1 MTEPRDTKPCD
12 GLCPDDETFVK
23 AFMNEASVRDT
34 DQLVTHVMNCP
45 RCRKKFQAMR
55 QVRSELQAMDH
66 GPADRS
72 SSLRFGRRLIA
83 VCGSALLLLGVAF
96 FLLEQK
102 RDTGDRGNGSGKLIL
117 TEPKEILTRPPS
129 LFRWTPVK
137 GVDGYNFKLV
147 DEDLNTILRSGS
159 RTTQIVLT
167 DAVRAKLV
175 RGKTYVWTV
184 EARDDE
190 SRVLDSASS
199 SFEIR

>member
-1 MTEPRDTKPCD
+1 MD
-12 GLCPDDETFVK
+12 
-23 AFMNEASVRDT
+23 EASVRDK
-34 DQLVTHVMNCP
+34 DQLVAHVMNCP
-45 RCRKKFQAMR
+45 RCRKKFQVMR
-55 QVRSELQAMDH
+55 QVQSELKAMDRV
-66 GPADRS
+66 PADRPS
-72 SSLRFGRRLIA
+72 SFRCSHKLIA
-83 VCGSALLLLGVAF
+83 VCGSALLLAGVAF
-96 FLLEQK
+96 FLLEHK
-102 RDTGDRGNGSGKLIL
+102 RDMGYRGDRGEKLVL
-117 TEPKEILTRPPS
+117 TEPKEILARPPS
-129 LFRWTPVK
+129 LFKWTPVK